1 MFDLSMFYYK
11 CVRLVQGQ
19 YVCIFNAQ
27 GMWVLSYGEYFKA
40 TGINEYNKTF
50 TIQLYVVGMLC

>member
-50 TIQLYVVGMLC
+50 TIQL

>member
-1 MFDLSMFYYK
+1 M
-11 CVRLVQGQ
+11 CVFLTPRECGFV
-19 YVCIFNAQ
+19 
-27 GMWVLSYGEYFKA
+27 SYGEYFKA